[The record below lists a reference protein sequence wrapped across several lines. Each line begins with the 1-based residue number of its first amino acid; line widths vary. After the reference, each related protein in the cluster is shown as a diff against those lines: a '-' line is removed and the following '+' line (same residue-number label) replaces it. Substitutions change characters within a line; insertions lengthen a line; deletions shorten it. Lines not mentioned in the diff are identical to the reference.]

1 MTILI
6 HDSTLRDGNHAAKH
20 NLSLGAVENHCY
32 LADRAGIYSV
42 EVGHGNGLGASSFQV
57 GICPYKDSEII
68 STARNALKNTK
79 LAVHVMPGFATFER
93 DIKPALDLGVDIFRV
108 GTHCTE
114 ANLSLSFLQN
124 LNKYNVQVF
133 SCLMMSHMTS
143 SAELLSQAKFMEAN
157 GSHGICIYD
166 SAGSYDLERT
176 KEVIQLLVEN
186 LSIPIGFHGHNNL
199 GLAVAN
205 SYVAIKTGAKIIDA
219 SICSYGAGAG
229 NTQFEVL
236 ASLLS
241 SKAIDT
247 KINLSFLYDLVT
259 YASSTYAKRK
269 PFSYPLSIVS
279 GMSGV
284 FSGFANHVLNASAI
298 NNINSLDLFKE
309 LGKIG
314 IVGGQEDQIYAIATK
329 IADQKSKSRKHNKNP
344 IYLELNFVRKRSSP
358 RKVSKLEFI
367 KRSQNSLIGR
377 ANVNQDI
384 ETDVLLETLIKDVQS
399 QGKLYFDGPRTLGY
413 GGYELK
419 EDYWDEIREELVKE
433 FKIDKTDKILDIGCA
448 KGYLIKNFIKNGFPK
463 SYGLDISEY
472 AINSAPNE
480 IVERLIKASV
490 LKIPFPD
497 DFFDFT
503 ICLDVL
509 QELSE
514 DTIPTALRE
523 IQRVSKT
530 SFVVVPAAKNEDLI
544 SKTNFLNWSISAKVA
559 KTKQEWEEIFKNS
572 DYEKSFSSFCL
583 DLNVIDV

>member
-20 NLSLGAVENHCY
+20 NISLSSIENHCY

-57 GICPYKDSEII
+57 GMSPYKDLEII
-68 STARNALKNTK
+68 KTARNALKNTK

-93 DIKPALDLGVDIFRV
+93 DIKPALDLGVDIFRI

-114 ANLSLSFLQN
+114 SNLSLSFLENFSQY
-124 LNKYNVQVF
+124 KVQVF
-133 SCLMMSHMTS
+133 SCLMMSHMAS
-143 SAELLSQAKFMEAN
+143 SSDLLYQAKLMEDS

-176 KEVIQLLVEN
+176 KEVIQLLVN
-186 LSIPIGFHGHNNL
+186 NISVPVGFHGHNNL

-205 SYVAIKTGAKIIDA
+205 SYIAVQSGAKIIDA

-229 NTQFEVL
+229 NTQFEVF

-241 SKAIDT
+241 SKNINT
-247 KINLSFLYDLVT
+247 EINLSNLYDLVA
-259 YASSTYAKRK
+259 YASSTYAKNK
-269 PFSYPLSIVS
+269 PFTNPLSIVS

-298 NNINSLDLFKE
+298 NSINSLDLFKE
-309 LGKIG
+309 LGAIG
-314 IVGGQEDQIYAIATK
+314 IVGGQEDQIYAVATK
-329 IADQKSKSRKHNKNP
+329 IADQKSKLKKNSRSP
-344 IYLELNFVRKRSSP
+344 IYLELKFVKKRSLP
-358 RKVSKLEFI
+358 RKVSKLDFM
-367 KRSQNSLIGR
+367 KRSQNSLISRSKSNPG
-377 ANVNQDI
+377 I
-384 ETDVLLETLIKDVQS
+384 TTDVLLETLIKDVKS

-413 GGYELK
+413 GGYELR
-419 EDYWDEIREELVKE
+419 EDYWDEIREELINVFEIKE
-433 FKIDKTDKILDIGCA
+433 NFKILDIGCA
-448 KGYLIKNFIKNGFPK
+448 KGYLVKNFVKNGFPK

-472 AINSAPNE
+472 AINSAPHE

-490 LKIPFPD
+490 LKIPFPNNY
-497 DFFDFT
+497 FDFT

-514 DTIPTALRE
+514 DTIPTALKE
-523 IQRVSKT
+523 IQRVSKK
-530 SFVVVPAAKNEDLI
+530 SLVVVPTVKKGDPNA
-544 SKTNFLNWSISAKVA
+544 KTNFLNWSISAKVV
-559 KTKQEWEEIFKNS
+559 KTKQEWELIFKNS
-572 DYEKSFSSFCL
+572 EYEKYYSSFCI
-583 DLNVIDV
+583 DLNIVND